1 VTVQG
6 HPRIR
11 FERNRFAGSPFP
23 AQAAV
28 GEIQAMLLDEA
39 LGTDDRS
46 SLREPA
52 QAPRVSPCGAA
63 AALLPWAAAAAAAGG

>member
-1 VTVQG
+1 MTVQG

-39 LGTDDRS
+39 LGTDVL
-46 SLREPA
+46 LR
-52 QAPRVSPCGAA
+52 R
-63 AALLPWAAAAAAAGG
+63 AGEGGIT